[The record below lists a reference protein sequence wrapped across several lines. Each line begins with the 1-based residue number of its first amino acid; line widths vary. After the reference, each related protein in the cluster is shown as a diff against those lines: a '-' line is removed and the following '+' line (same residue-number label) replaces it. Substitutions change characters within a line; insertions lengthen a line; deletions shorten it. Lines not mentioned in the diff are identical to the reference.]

1 MNHWLA
7 VCLVAVACSS
17 LVAAVALMGL
27 RTWRTRPLKRAVTTL
42 VLVPVT
48 AVALGV
54 SVAAVSMFLMAD
66 DLYVTLVVVGVS
78 AVLALLAAA
87 ALSRP
92 YAEAGRRLRES
103 ARHLGEPWY
112 TSAGAVPTAEL
123 GALARDLDASHQ
135 RLVDSRDRE
144 RALEASRRELI
155 AWVSHD
161 LRTPLAG
168 IRAMTEA
175 LEDGIVADR
184 PTVTRYYSQ
193 IRTEADRLA
202 GMVDDLFELSKV
214 QAGALRLSLSRVTLA
229 DVVSDALATA
239 TPIAQ
244 AKGIRLR
251 GRSEHGLPLEVDVP
265 ELGRALCNLV
275 VNAIRHTPSDGSID
289 IEAGGITAA
298 GGLGARAYVSVH
310 DACGGIPPADLDRLF
325 DVGFRGT
332 AARTPAP
339 DGGAGLGLAIARGI
353 VEAHHGEVRVTNEP
367 ERGGCRFTV
376 MLPLAA

>member
-1 MNHWLA
+1 MNHWVA
-7 VCLVAVACSS
+7 VCLVAVVCS
-17 LVAAVALMGL
+17 AAVAVVGTVAL
-27 RTWRTRPLKRAVTTL
+27 RVLRRQPLARSLLVL

-48 AVALGV
+48 VVALGMT
-54 SVAAVSMFLMAD
+54 VAAVSMFLTSA
-66 DLYVTLVVVGVS
+66 DLYVTLLVVGMS

-87 ALSRP
+87 ALSQP
-92 YAEAGRRLRES
+92 YADAGRRLRES

-112 TSAGAVPTAEL
+112 TSPGAVPTAEL
-123 GALARDLDASHQ
+123 TALAGDLDASHQ
-135 RLVDSRDRE
+135 RLIDSRDRE

-175 LEDGIVADR
+175 LEDGIVTDT
-184 PTVTRYYSQ
+184 PTVARYHAQ

-214 QAGALRLSLSRVTLA
+214 QAGALHLSMTRVTLA
-229 DVVSDALATA
+229 DIVSDALATV
-239 TPIAQ
+239 TPIAH
-244 AKGIRLR
+244 AKGIQLN
-251 GRSEHGLPLEVDVP
+251 GRAEAGLPLDVDVP
-265 ELGRALCNLV
+265 EVSRALCNLV
-275 VNAIRHTPSDGSID
+275 VNAIRHTPSDGTID
-289 IEAGGITAA
+289 IVAGGE
-298 GGLGARAYVSVH
+298 GRRAYVAVH
-310 DACGGIPPADLDRLF
+310 DACGGIPPGDLDRLF

-332 AARTPAP
+332 TARTPGP

-353 VEAHHGEVRVTNEP
+353 VEAHRGEVKVVNEP

>member
-1 MNHWLA
+1 VNHWVA
-7 VCLVAVACSS
+7 VCLVAVVCSGTVAVVGTLALRS
-17 LVAAVALMGL
+17 L
-27 RTWRTRPLKRAVTTL
+27 RSQPLARSLSTL
-42 VLVPVT
+42 VLLPVT

-54 SVAAVSMFLMAD
+54 TVAAVSMFLMAD
-66 DLYVTLVVVGVS
+66 DLYLTLVVVAVS
-78 AVLALLAAA
+78 AALSLLAAA

-92 YAEAGRRLRES
+92 YADAGRRLRES

-112 TSAGAVPTAEL
+112 LSPGAVPTAEL
-123 GALARDLDASHQ
+123 SALAQDLDASHQ
-135 RLVDSRDRE
+135 RLLESRERE
-144 RALEASRRELI
+144 RALESSRRELI

-175 LEDGIVADR
+175 LEDGIVTDA
-184 PTVTRYYSQ
+184 PTVSRYHQQ

-214 QAGALRLSLSRVTLA
+214 QAGALHLTMSRVTLA
-229 DVVSDALATA
+229 DVVSDALATV

-244 AKGIRLR
+244 AKGIELR
-251 GRSEHGLPLEVDVP
+251 GRAEEGLPLEVDVG
-265 ELGRALCNLV
+265 EVGRALCNLV
-275 VNAIRHTPSDGSID
+275 VNAIRHTPSDGTID
-289 IEAGGITAA
+289 IVAGGE
-298 GGLGARAYVSVH
+298 GRRAFVAVH
-310 DACGGIPPADLDRLF
+310 DACGGIPPGDLERLF

-332 AARTPAP
+332 TARTPSR

-353 VEAHHGEVRVTNEP
+353 VEAHRGEVKVANEP

>member
-7 VCLVAVACSS
+7 VCLVAVGCSA
-17 LVAAVALMGL
+17 VVALLGTAAL
-27 RTWRTRPLKRAVTTL
+27 RALRRQPLARSLTTL

-54 SVAAVSMFLMAD
+54 SVAAVSMFLMAE

-87 ALSRP
+87 ALSTP
-92 YAEAGRRLRES
+92 YADAGRRLRES

-112 TSAGAVPTAEL
+112 VSAGEAPTAEMS
-123 GALARDLDASHQ
+123 ALARDLDASHQ
-135 RLVDSRDRE
+135 RLVDSRERE
-144 RALEASRRELI
+144 RALESSRRELI

-175 LEDGIVADR
+175 LEDGIVQDA
-184 PTVTRYYSQ
+184 PTVSRYHAQ

-214 QAGALRLSLSRVTLA
+214 QAGALHLSMQRVTLA
-229 DVVSDALATA
+229 DLVSDTLATA

-244 AKGIRLR
+244 AKGIELR
-251 GRSEHGLPLEVDVP
+251 GSAEEGLPLDVDVP
-265 ELGRALCNLV
+265 EVGRALCNLV
-275 VNAIRHTPSDGSID
+275 VNAIRHTPSDGT
-289 IEAGGITAA
+289 IEILGG
-298 GGLGARAYVSVH
+298 GEGRRAFVAVR
-310 DACGGIPPADLDRLF
+310 DACGGIPPADLERLF

-332 AARTPAP
+332 TARTPGP

-353 VEAHHGEVRVTNEP
+353 VEAHRGEVKVANEP
-367 ERGGCRFTV
+367 EHGGCRFTV